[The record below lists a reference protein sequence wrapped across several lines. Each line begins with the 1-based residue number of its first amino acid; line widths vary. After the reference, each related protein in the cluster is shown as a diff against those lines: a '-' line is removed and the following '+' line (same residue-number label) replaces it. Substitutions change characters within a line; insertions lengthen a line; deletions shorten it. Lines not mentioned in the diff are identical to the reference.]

1 METQPL
7 YEVCYFGER
16 GETVRTGRIFT
27 TRRAAQDE
35 ALRLTPECGYWHFA
49 EAVA

>member
-1 METQPL
+1 M
-7 YEVCYFGER
+7 YEVCYFDTR
-16 GETVRTGRIFT
+16 GGTVRTGRLFK
-27 TRRAAQDE
+27 TRGEAQAE